1 MNNGE
6 CAMSIELEL
15 KEEEKPST
23 CYGCWQV
30 LKTFNMLICAEC
42 LNGECE
48 QFVKLVTGKPGRRK
62 KK

>member
-1 MNNGE
+1 
-6 CAMSIELEL
+6 MSIELEL

-23 CYGCWQV
+23 CYGCGQV